1 MFCVLIIS
9 LTYQKGRKLKFNPNP
24 KNEYSFCIIYSS
36 TIHKTG
42 TRHTTLRERMKMT
55 SAENKEIGFS
65 MMEVV
70 NQKNIKLLDDLV
82 APGYVNKQ
90 LKVRS
95 REDLKEILRRQYKGF
110 PDVHRTLEDIIAD
123 EDSVW
128 IRVKITGTHT
138 GEYRGIAPTGKE
150 YVMDAVPHY
159 RIVDG
164 KIVEGWSVWNPLNL
178 FMQLGVIEY
187 KGFPDEVKQPL

>member
-1 MFCVLIIS
+1 
-9 LTYQKGRKLKFNPNP
+9 
-24 KNEYSFCIIYSS
+24 
-36 TIHKTG
+36 
-42 TRHTTLRERMKMT
+42 MT
-55 SAENKEIGFS
+55 SAENKEIGLK
-65 MMEVV
+65 MMEAV
-70 NQKNIKLLDDLV
+70 NQKNMKLLDDLV
-82 APGYVNKQ
+82 APEYVNKQ

-95 REDLKEILRRQYKGF
+95 REDLKKILRRQYKGF
-110 PDVHRTLEDIIAD
+110 PDVLRTLEDIIAD

-128 IRVKITGTHT
+128 IRVKITETHT
-138 GEYRGIAPTGKE
+138 GEYRGIAPTGKK

-187 KGFPDEVKQPL
+187 KGFPDEAT